1 MKTLV
6 VIPTTAERDLFLKGC
21 TKRGIQSVDSVA
33 GRLPV
38 ARLVDID
45 MTIACGGFGK
55 AQFALQTQHL
65 IDAGA
70 DRDVVFCAGAAGALV
85 DGLSIGDV
93 VVATCTVEHDHKNRF
108 TPRPR
113 PRFEGARE
121 TISEL
126 GGLAS
131 AAPSF
136 GVHFGVVASGDE
148 DITGA
153 ERSKA
158 LYESTGALVVAWEG
172 AGGARACAFSHVPF
186 VEVRAV
192 TDTADDHAPSDY
204 DANLEAAM
212 TNLAAFITSWA
223 QGRDSSP

>member
-6 VIPTTAERDLFLKGC
+6 VIPTNKERDLFLKGC
-21 TKRGIQSVDSVA
+21 AKRGLQSVESAA

-38 ARLVDID
+38 VRLTDID
-45 MTIACGGFGK
+45 MTVACGGLGK

-65 IDAGA
+65 LDTSPDWGI
-70 DRDVVFCAGAAGALV
+70 VCCAGAAGALV
-85 DGLSIGDV
+85 DALSIGDV
-93 VVATCTVEHDHKNRF
+93 VVATSTVEHDHKNRF
-108 TPRPR
+108 TERPR
-113 PRFEGARE
+113 PRFEGAQE

-126 GGLAS
+126 RGLAS
-131 AAPSF
+131 ASPSF
-136 GVHFGVVASGDE
+136 RVHFGAVASGDE

-153 ERSKA
+153 ERSRA

-192 TDTADDHAPSDY
+192 TDTADDRAPSDY
-204 DANLEAAM
+204 DANLEVAM
-212 TNLAAFITSWA
+212 NNLAAFLTGWGLA
-223 QGRDSSP
+223 